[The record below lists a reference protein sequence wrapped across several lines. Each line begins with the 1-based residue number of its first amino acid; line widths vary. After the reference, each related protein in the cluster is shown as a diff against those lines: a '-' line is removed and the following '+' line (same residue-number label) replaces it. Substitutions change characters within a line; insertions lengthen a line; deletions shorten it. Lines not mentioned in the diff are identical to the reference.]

1 MNIALTLAV
10 MWKVTALDPSHV
22 VVQADRTDDERAA
35 FKVAPAVLQMGGW
48 KYDGEVGMA
57 AQKATADRPAFVA
70 GLTNGTYSVGGEA
83 VKAFGYW
90 GTANGIMRFPV
101 KPGKPEEPVPIVKPM
116 YNVFLKLAKPMV
128 SGKAYPITLP
138 SGEKIDFTYDEN
150 VPTPLF
156 KVNQVGYAA
165 DAAEKYVYLGGWMG
179 PLGPYPRPKNG
190 TKFEL
195 VDAKSGTVVLTG
207 EPVCR
212 KADDVYRDKS
222 GTTTPYAGE
231 ETVEMDISAAKPG
244 TYFVRIAGLGRS
256 MNFSVGREGVGDL
269 FALSMKGLFQ
279 QRCGC
284 AKTKDL
290 THWTDDACHTKV
302 YRGINPP
309 EEWEYGWRYTD
320 KDGKPFKTSHF
331 AINNWQARQVEKAK
345 AKGEVEELSL
355 PGGWHDAAD
364 FDRRPMH
371 MRIVGDLAL
380 LYLTKPE
387 NFTDDQ
393 IAIPEHGDGIPDV
406 LNEAVW
412 GLRHLFKGQ
421 QKDGGVGTW
430 IETVR
435 HPDEK
440 NDHCVASTDPY
451 PYFLSRATRHSSMD
465 YAGYAALLA
474 RALQTVDSPKAKKAA
489 ELFKRSAERAWTYAT
504 TAAPAKHVAMRSG
517 WAEKDEAE
525 CFYDEDPSP
534 VAPYIIVKAAM
545 NLYALTQD
553 KKYADVFTADLAQKT
568 IQEVNK
574 RGWSMSAFILAESAI
589 TDIPSP
595 EYEKVKKFWRERAV
609 READQALK
617 WLESGYAYRL
627 PYYPPDSGWVHT
639 MSWGNVHPL
648 HQAKKFIAAHMLTGD
663 KKYLDASYLACD
675 YHCGCNPNGETWTAG
690 LGTVYPTSYLSLVSC
705 ADGIAEYVPGI
716 PPYRNTFG
724 LAPEVNKQIFNW
736 NSKISSLYPILR
748 RWGNMEGF
756 SVGASEFTVWET
768 LHDPAIVAGYLMGPG
783 LKPKNDMREP
793 AKDLRDLP
801 GYWCLP

>member
-1 MNIALTLAV
+1 MNTALLVAV
-10 MWKVTALDPSHV
+10 MFKVTALDPSYV

-35 FKVAPAVLQMGGW
+35 FKVEPKVLTLGGW
-48 KYDGEVGMA
+48 MYDGEVGKSA
-57 AQKATADRPAFVA
+57 IKATEGRPAFVA

-90 GTANGIMRFPV
+90 VTANGVTRFPV
-101 KPGKPEEPVPIVKPM
+101 KPGKPEEPVPIVRPM
-116 YNVFLKLAKPMV
+116 YNVFLKLAKPMT

-138 SGEKIDFTYDEN
+138 SGEKIDFTYDAN
-150 VPTPLF
+150 VPSPLF

-165 DAAEKYVYLGGWMG
+165 DAAEKYVYLGGWLG
-179 PLGPYPRPKNG
+179 PLGPYPRPKDG
-190 TKFEL
+190 ARFEL
-195 VDAKSGTVVLTG
+195 VDAKTKSVALTG
-207 EPVCR
+207 DVVFR
-212 KADDVYRDKS
+212 KADEVRGDRD
-222 GTTTPYAGE
+222 GNTTPYTGE

-244 TYFVRIAGLGRS
+244 TYFVRIAGIGRS
-256 MNFSVGREGVGDL
+256 MDFTVRADGIADV

-290 THWTDDACHTKV
+290 THWTDTACHMKV
-302 YRGINPP
+302 YRGVNPP
-309 EEWEYGWRYTD
+309 EEWEYGERFTG
-320 KDGKPFKTSHF
+320 KDGKPASVSHF
-331 AINNWQARQVEKAK
+331 TINNWQARRIEKEPGAM
-345 AKGEVEELSL
+345 EELSL

-371 MRIVGDLAL
+371 MRIVGDFAL

-393 IAIPEHGDGIPDV
+393 LAVPEHGDGIPDV
-406 LNEAVW
+406 LNEAIW

-440 NDHCVASTDPY
+440 NHHCGASTDPF
-451 PYFLSRATRHSSMD
+451 PYFLSRATRRSSME
-465 YAGYAALLA
+465 YAGYAALLS
-474 RALQTVDSPKAKKAA
+474 RALQAVDAPKAKKAA

-517 WAEKDEAE
+517 WDEKDEIE
-525 CFYDEDPSP
+525 CFYDEVTEPISEYL
-534 VAPYIIVKAAM
+534 VAKAAM
-545 NLYALTQD
+545 NLYALTKD
-553 KKYADVFTADLAQKT
+553 EKYAAVFTPELVQKT
-568 IQEVNK
+568 IQMVNQ
-574 RGWSMSAFILAESAI
+574 RGWSMSAFILAETAI

-663 KKYLDASYLACD
+663 KKYLDASYLAFD

-690 LGTVYPTSYLSLVSC
+690 LGIVYPTSYLSLVSC
-705 ADGIAEYVPGI
+705 ADDIVEYVPGI
-716 PPYRNTFG
+716 PPYRNCFG
-724 LAPEVNKQIFNW
+724 LCPEVSNRVYGWDMKT
-736 NSKISSLYPILR
+736 ISQYPFHH
-748 RWGNMEGF
+748 RWANMEQY
-756 SVGASEFTVWET
+756 SVAASEFTVWET
-768 LHDPAIVAGYLMGPG
+768 VHDPAIVAGYVMGPG
-783 LKPKNDMREP
+783 QKPKNDMREP